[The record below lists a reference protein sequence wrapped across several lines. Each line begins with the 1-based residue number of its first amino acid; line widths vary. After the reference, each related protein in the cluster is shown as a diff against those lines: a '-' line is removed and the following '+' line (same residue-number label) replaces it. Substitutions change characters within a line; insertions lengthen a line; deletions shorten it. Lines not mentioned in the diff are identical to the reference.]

1 MWIFL
6 GNFWLHILSLR
17 LIVSA
22 VGYSQTLG
30 CSPVLTYSY
39 STIVVLMSPCPKIKK
54 RLILHPIA
62 KKKKK
67 KKKLLQEKNDKIPA
81 KLLRISCSNLNCISD

>member
-39 STIVVLMSPCPKIKK
+39 STIVVLMSPSIASYKCSRSSVLHHRSSMLGSFSSANKCF
-54 RLILHPIA
+54 LI
-62 KKKKK
+62 
-67 KKKLLQEKNDKIPA
+67 NDQQY
-81 KLLRISCSNLNCISD
+81 R